1 MEINSYDVN
10 KTWNLTVEAL
20 ILEALSPLRTAFSSN
35 ESSCSRI
42 MALEFFLRKM
52 NYNFMKHLLTIAVR
66 ALVGILKLG
75 GPDLYFAKGSI

>member
-20 ILEALSPLRTAFSSN
+20 ILDALSPLRTAFSSN

-42 MALEFFLRKM
+42 TALEIFLKK
-52 NYNFMKHLLTIAVR
+52 NVLIFKKKYETFTK
-66 ALVGILKLG
+66 
-75 GPDLYFAKGSI
+75 